1 MFTLATS
8 RTTSFTPLL
17 LLLCLSFF
25 SSSNLADDNMT
36 VFSTSSFDQ
45 SYQYNSTRSSK
56 TTTYSDTD
64 GSPSENPRSKDKFWC
79 GNPNDPSFPLNSEQ
93 RPALL
98 SRPLLNLRCT
108 PKLKPYV
115 QVDDPAISSLI
126 VDAGLT
132 YYPIEGAIEISD
144 KVKQLEI
151 VIINTNTSQAI
162 TAGIVAI
169 NTLGNQFQFP
179 LTTVGKPSLDSYQIL
194 CQAYSN
200 DEYITEK
207 SVPFEYLPDLAH
219 KGIGESVRVNSES
232 GTIMVT
238 NDKGALQ
245 TLIPFGF
252 AVDYSR
258 NYSASQLT
266 ALITTLK
273 DLNVNTVQ
281 LILGTQGSTDVAQLN
296 RFLNDLG
303 KAGIW
308 IQYDMRRIYWNQA
321 LVTSHIN
328 LARQHSN
335 VLLYHTAMEP
345 DGHAMEAGDICEAS
359 QAVRQ
364 NDPYHPVS
372 ITLSCQDYNFS
383 NYTSGNDIILTNL
396 FVIGANQHSAGGATG
411 SNSIFGSFACDKC
424 KGSFLDL
431 VYQIRIFRDRRHA
444 LGRDRNMQ
452 IWGVPQ
458 ANPPPNSATNFNVPT
473 GEQFLLMCTIYIIEG
488 AVGLMT
494 WNEEMQF
501 SPDLKEAVQTIG
513 SSLPQIGR
521 YLERPQSFVP
531 LPPVNAYPNDTF
543 IANIWL
549 NTADQTILVMVANLA
564 PQEVDWEVKP
574 PLFKFNST
582 STSTNQLQ
590 LSYLYISQNSHHP
603 RINQN
608 HDQVSLKGNLNGYGF
623 GAWIIQAKSDADK
636 PTPITPSNQ

>member
-179 LTTVGKPSLDSYQIL
+179 LTT
-194 CQAYSN
+194 
-200 DEYITEK
+200 
-207 SVPFEYLPDLAH
+207 
-219 KGIGESVRVNSES
+219 GIGESVRVNSES

-273 DLNVNTVQ
+273 DLNVQ
-281 LILGTQGSTDVAQLN
+281 LILGHFDVAQLN

-364 NDPYHPVS
+364 M
-372 ITLSCQDYNFS
+372 
-383 NYTSGNDIILTNL
+383 ILT
-396 FVIGANQHSAGGATG
+396 TR
-411 SNSIFGSFACDKC
+411 C
-424 KGSFLDL
+424 
-431 VYQIRIFRDRRHA
+431 R
-444 LGRDRNMQ
+444 
-452 IWGVPQ
+452 
-458 ANPPPNSATNFNVPT
+458 
-473 GEQFLLMCTIYIIEG
+473 
-488 AVGLMT
+488 
-494 WNEEMQF
+494 
-501 SPDLKEAVQTIG
+501 
-513 SSLPQIGR
+513 
-521 YLERPQSFVP
+521 
-531 LPPVNAYPNDTF
+531 
-543 IANIWL
+543 
-549 NTADQTILVMVANLA
+549 
-564 PQEVDWEVKP
+564 
-574 PLFKFNST
+574 
-582 STSTNQLQ
+582 
-590 LSYLYISQNSHHP
+590 
-603 RINQN
+603 
-608 HDQVSLKGNLNGYGF
+608 
-623 GAWIIQAKSDADK
+623 
-636 PTPITPSNQ
+636 